1 MPHEL
6 IPQKEHPGNRKEQ
19 TPLQWRGLKEWE
31 LQAIQLRSQ
40 GNSSEEIARAVGY
53 KAGYLR
59 KLFMQGGRLFQP
71 YTDYVLYCQ
80 SGVKE
85 VADIVIER
93 AKAEAPK
100 AMERMVELS
109 KDAEQGAVS
118 YKANEYVLT
127 QAGMSGE
134 NTVRSYMQ
142 KHSFEETVQS
152 FNELA
157 QEVYGKPLLGNSL
170 LTLSDE
176 LMRRVLERMGKQ
188 EEISPP
194 PEVYVKPNEP

>member
-1 MPHEL
+1 MQNEL
-6 IPQKEHPGNRKEQ
+6 IPQKEHPGNKKEQ
-19 TPLQWRGLKEWE
+19 PPLQWRGLKEWE

-40 GNSSEEIARAVGY
+40 GNSSEEIARVVGY

-71 YTDYVLYCQ
+71 CRDYLLYCQ

-109 KDAEQGAVS
+109 KDSEQGAVS

-134 NTVRSYMQ
+134 STVRTFMQ

-152 FNELA
+152 LNELA
-157 QEVYGKPLLGNSL
+157 REVYGKPLIGHSL

-176 LMRRVLERMGKQ
+176 LMQRIMQRLNVRDDV
-188 EEISPP
+188 PP
-194 PEVYVKPNEP
+194 PPDVYVIPEGQ